1 MSKKTTHYR
10 NLFDVKKISNLGN
23 SSVQGK
29 LIKFRYNSKNA
40 FDKEPV
46 VLITKSPKGK
56 IEGFNINYLKKTQVV
71 DLLTEKSMKNI
82 GNFNMVKHAFRTY
95 KLNNVRGSITEVIY
109 KSDRQIKKEKLEEL
123 QKTAKQKA
131 KEVLEE
137 KAEKRENK

>member
-1 MSKKTTHYR
+1 
-10 NLFDVKKISNLGN
+10 
-23 SSVQGK
+23 
-29 LIKFRYNSKNA
+29 
-40 FDKEPV
+40 
-46 VLITKSPKGK
+46 
-56 IEGFNINYLKKTQVV
+56 
-71 DLLTEKSMKNI
+71 MKNI

>member
-71 DLLTEKSMKNI
+71 DLLTEKNMKNI
-82 GNFNMVKHAFRTY
+82 GNFNFT
-95 KLNNVRGSITEVIY
+95 GCF
-109 KSDRQIKKEKLEEL
+109 
-123 QKTAKQKA
+123 
-131 KEVLEE
+131 
-137 KAEKRENK
+137 